1 MFFKPDFDRQQLERM
16 KTNTREARRPQAKED
31 DSEADFKR
39 PKFDSRNEL
48 SQRGGHRGRG
58 GHRVADH
65 VKNPEKY
72 TKYSLKDV
80 PEISNKS
87 NSAAAFD
94 FLQKLRK
101 ENNEEDE
108 EPAADLSQKIVF
120 KKRGK
125 KESKSNAEQNE
136 PNVTNVEKPESSG
149 SGFQKESN
157 TNSRSKNKNKSK
169 LLTLS
174 HLDEE
179 EEEN

>member
-1 MFFKPDFDRQQLERM
+1 M
-16 KTNTREARRPQAKED
+16 KTNNREARRPQAKED

-39 PKFDSRNEL
+39 PRFDSRNDRG
-48 SQRGGHRGRG
+48 QRGGHRGRG
-58 GHRVADH
+58 GQRVPDH
-65 VKNPEKY
+65 VKNPDKY

-87 NSAAAFD
+87 NPAAAFD

-101 ENNEEDE
+101 EKNEEEE

-125 KESKSNAEQNE
+125 KESKSNNEQQQNE
-136 PNVTNVEKPESSG
+136 PNVSNAEKPESSD
-149 SGFQKESN
+149 SGFKKESKS
-157 TNSRSKNKNKSK
+157 NSKSKNKNKSK

>member
-16 KTNTREARRPQAKED
+16 KTNNREARRPQAKEG

-39 PKFDSRNEL
+39 PKFDSRNERA
-48 SQRGGHRGRG
+48 QRGGHRGRG

-125 KESKSNAEQNE
+125 KESKFNEEQNE

>member
-1 MFFKPDFDRQQLERM
+1 M

-39 PKFDSRNEL
+39 PKFDSRNERG
-48 SQRGGHRGRG
+48 QRGGHRGRG

-94 FLQKLRK
+94 FLQKLGK
-101 ENNEEDE
+101 EKNDEEE

-125 KESKSNAEQNE
+125 KESKSNDEQNE
-136 PNVTNVEKPESSG
+136 PNVSNCIEELQSG
-149 SGFQKESN
+149 HLAGRDEIQMWVNHTEYLALIENETPDVLINRIFSIYSY
-157 TNSRSKNKNKSK
+157 KSE
-169 LLTLS
+169 
-174 HLDEE
+174 DR
-179 EEEN
+179 